1 MSGQQYGHLVRRDA
15 ADGVRETARDTPTSG
30 GGSSRTTPRMGSA
43 GAGAGVTRAG
53 DQLEV
58 PGLDVKELEAG
69 DQEAGQGGGVGEVD
83 VQLEVR
89 GEGAVLRPALLRGEP
104 AELAQLQDR
113 VLAHGP
119 GAAQRRGADAL
130 RR

>member
-15 ADGVRETARDTPTSG
+15 ADGVRETARDTPTSAG
-30 GGSSRTTPRMGSA
+30 SSSRTTRRMGSA
-43 GAGAGVTRAG
+43 GAGAGVAGAG

-58 PGLDVKELEAG
+58 LGLDVEELEAG

-89 GEGAVLRPALLRGEP
+89 GQGAVLGPALLGGEP
-104 AELAQLQDR
+104 AEIAQQQDR
-113 VLAHGP
+113 VLVHVP

-130 RR
+130 R